1 MLFRKK
7 RWLCKEVE
15 NMLLAL
21 HPVFHIS
28 VKMKISGD
36 FAYFSFRDENG
47 NMIVDPY
54 ERGVVGL
61 DVDYM
66 RQGFS
71 VETFYVGK
79 DGLDCWR
86 VPYIRER
93 LDQYVSRFPKT
104 NWNTSLKQLG
114 AMREELRTA
123 ICNSINLNIL
133 RNKYDNS
140 PSITFAF
147 SELSP
152 EEKLRVCDVICNLD
166 SDAVHVQLDFV
177 LDNMNAEQICST
189 LDQLSLYDAGKEA
202 ECGEEGEEEEY
213 ES

>member
-15 NMLLAL
+15 DMLLAL
-21 HPVFHIS
+21 HPVFHLI

-47 NMIVDPY
+47 NMLVDPY
-54 ERGVVGL
+54 ERNVVGL

-66 RQGFS
+66 HNGCS

-79 DGLDCWR
+79 DGLDRWR
-86 VPYIRER
+86 VPSIRER
-93 LDQYVSRFPKT
+93 LDQYVARFPKT
-104 NWNTSLKQLG
+104 NWNTNLMQLG
-114 AMREELRTA
+114 AMREELRAA
-123 ICNSINLNIL
+123 ICSSMNLNIL

-147 SELSP
+147 SDLSP
-152 EEKLRVCDVICNLD
+152 EEKRRVCDVICNLD
-166 SDAVHVQLDFV
+166 SDAVYVQLDFS
-177 LDNMNAEQICST
+177 LDLMNAEQICTT
-189 LDQLSLYDAGKEA
+189 LDQLALYDAGKEA
-202 ECGEEGEEEEY
+202 ECGEDGEEEY
-213 ES
+213 G

>member
-15 NMLLAL
+15 DMLLAL
-21 HPVFHIS
+21 HPVFYIS
-28 VKMKISGD
+28 VKVMVSGNPV
-36 FAYFSFRDENG
+36 FFSFRDEHG

-93 LDQYVSRFPKT
+93 LDQYVARFPKT

-123 ICNSINLNIL
+123 ICSAENSSSDSPTRALNLTRCPTRRL
-133 RNKYDNS
+133 R
-140 PSITFAF
+140 
-147 SELSP
+147 
-152 EEKLRVCDVICNLD
+152 
-166 SDAVHVQLDFV
+166 
-177 LDNMNAEQICST
+177 ST
-189 LDQLSLYDAGKEA
+189 LCSRSSRTRATARPGSCDPS
-202 ECGEEGEEEEY
+202 
-213 ES
+213 

>member
-28 VKMKISGD
+28 VKMMVSGD
-36 FAYFSFRDENG
+36 PVFFSFRDENG

-54 ERGVVGL
+54 ERKVVGL
-61 DVDYM
+61 NVDYM
-66 RQGFS
+66 RNGCS

-79 DGLDCWR
+79 DGLDRWR

-93 LDQYVSRFPKT
+93 LDQYVARFPKT

-123 ICNSINLNIL
+123 ICNSMNLNIL

-140 PSITFAF
+140 PSITIAF

-152 EEKLRVCDVICNLD
+152 EEKRRVCDVICNLD
-166 SDAVHVQLDFV
+166 SDAVYVQLDFS
-177 LDNMNAEQICST
+177 LDFMNAEQICTT
-189 LDQLSLYDAGKEA
+189 LDQLALYDAGKEA
-202 ECGEEGEEEEY
+202 ECGEEGEEEY
-213 ES
+213 G

>member
-15 NMLLAL
+15 DMLLAL

-28 VKMKISGD
+28 VKVKISGD

-61 DVDYM
+61 NVDYM
-66 RQGFS
+66 RNGCS

-79 DGLDCWR
+79 DGLDRWR

-93 LDQYVSRFPKT
+93 LDQYVARFPKT
-104 NWNTSLKQLG
+104 NWNTNLMQLG
-114 AMREELRTA
+114 AMREELRAA
-123 ICNSINLNIL
+123 ICSSMNLNIL

-147 SELSP
+147 SDLSP
-152 EEKLRVCDVICNLD
+152 EEKRRVCDVICNLD
-166 SDAVHVQLDFV
+166 SDAVYVQLDFS
-177 LDNMNAEQICST
+177 LDLMNAEQICAT
-189 LDQLSLYDAGKEA
+189 LDQLALYDAGKEA
-202 ECGEEGEEEEY
+202 ECGEDGEEEY
-213 ES
+213 G

>member
-15 NMLLAL
+15 DMLLAL

-28 VKMKISGD
+28 VKVKISGD

-61 DVDYM
+61 NVDYM
-66 RQGFS
+66 RNGCS

-79 DGLDCWR
+79 DGLDRWR

-93 LDQYVSRFPKT
+93 LDQYVARFPKT
-104 NWNTSLKQLG
+104 NWNTNLMQLG
-114 AMREELRTA
+114 AMREELRAA
-123 ICNSINLNIL
+123 ICSSMNLNIL

-147 SELSP
+147 SDLSP
-152 EEKLRVCDVICNLD
+152 EERRRVCDVICNLD
-166 SDAVHVQLDFV
+166 SDAVYVQLDFS
-177 LDNMNAEQICST
+177 LDLMNAEQICTT
-189 LDQLSLYDAGKEA
+189 LDQLALYDAGKEA
-202 ECGEEGEEEEY
+202 ECGEDGEEEY
-213 ES
+213 G